1 MMTKSILKPL
11 AVAGLMSFS
20 VLAEA
25 GLSANIGAMSDYY
38 FRGTDQGVNGASM
51 MGGLDYEADNGLSVG
66 TWAASLNNG
75 ELEVDVYGGYSGE
88 IEDFSYYV
96 GYTGYLYTQDGATDF
111 HEINFNL
118 GYGPVSF
125 EYTVGTED
133 ADGGAVEQ
141 DYTFLALTGEYEGAY
156 LTYGSFGDDYD
167 GDYWEV
173 GYGITY
179 EGLDM
184 GIAYI
189 DPDNTIGSEETV
201 TFYISKSFDF

>member
-1 MMTKSILKPL
+1 MMKTTTKALI
-11 AVAGLMSFS
+11 AAGLLSAS
-20 VLAEA
+20 VAAQA

-38 FRGTDQGVNGASM
+38 FRGTDQGVSGASM

-66 TWAASLNNG
+66 TWAASLNDG
-75 ELEVDVYGGYSGE
+75 ELEIDVYGGYSGE
-88 IEDFSYYV
+88 VEDFSYYV

-125 EYTVGTED
+125 EYTIGTED
-133 ADGGAVEQ
+133 ADSGPEA
-141 DYTFLALTGEYEGAY
+141 DYTFAAITGEYEGAY

-167 GDYWEV
+167 GDYWEI
-173 GYGITY
+173 GYGTTY

-189 DPDNTIGSEETV
+189 DPDNTIGSQDTIS
-201 TFYISKSFDF
+201 FYISKTFDF

>member
-1 MMTKSILKPL
+1 MMKSTMKTLI
-11 AVAGLMSFS
+11 AAGLLSAS
-20 VLAEA
+20 VMAEA

-51 MGGLDYEADNGLSVG
+51 MGGLDYDAENGISVG

-75 ELEVDVYGGYSGE
+75 ELEVDVYGGYAGE
-88 IEDFSYYV
+88 VEDFSYYV
-96 GYTGYLYTQDGATDF
+96 GYAGYLYTEDGATDF

-118 GYGPVSF
+118 GYGPVSL

-133 ADGGAVEQ
+133 TSGGTPEQ

-156 LTYGSFGDDYD
+156 LTYGSFGNDYD
-167 GDYWEV
+167 GDYWEI
-173 GYGITY
+173 GYGATY

-184 GIAYI
+184 GVAYI
-189 DPDNTIGSEETV
+189 DPDSQIGSEETIS
-201 TFYISKSFDF
+201 FYISKSFDF